1 MGYCSDEPIHWVD
14 TTADLKAE
22 MRAETMVDSKAN
34 IGEKHI
40 EKSESVLRIILA
52 MSQNQIIL
60 SFQKHSFTLE
70 LGWDEVDGRLE
81 G

>member
-1 MGYCSDEPIHWVD
+1 
-14 TTADLKAE
+14 
-22 MRAETMVDSKAN
+22 MVDSKAN
-34 IGEKHI
+34 IGEKQI
-40 EKSESVLRIILA
+40 EKSESVILIVLA
-52 MSQNQIIL
+52 MSRNQIIL

>member
-1 MGYCSDEPIHWVD
+1 MVEPK
-14 TTADLKAE
+14 ADLKAE

-40 EKSESVLRIILA
+40 EKSESVLRIIPA

-60 SFQKHSFTLE
+60 SIRHLFTLNLE

>member
-1 MGYCSDEPIHWVD
+1 
-14 TTADLKAE
+14 
-22 MRAETMVDSKAN
+22 MVDSKAN

-40 EKSESVLRIILA
+40 EKSESVLRIIPA

-70 LGWDEVDGRLE
+70 LGWDDVDGRLE

>member
-40 EKSESVLRIILA
+40 EKSESVLRIIPA
-52 MSQNQIIL
+52 MSRNQFISSIRHL
-60 SFQKHSFTLE
+60 FTCE
-70 LGWDEVDGRLE
+70 LGLDEVDGRLE